1 MNVVHIN
8 SERTWSGGE
17 VQTGHLIRGLQ
28 ARGCTNVLIAP
39 PKSQI
44 ARRMGEAG
52 IEIVEVAMR
61 GEGDVLAVARIAKI
75 LRRRKPDIVQ
85 LHTSHAH
92 TLGLLAG
99 KLAGARHIVATRR
112 MDHAIKGPF
121 SRFKYR
127 GVDRIVAISEA
138 IGTFVVEGGV
148 PPEKVRIIHSVVQ
161 CPDPYPQGDLR
172 SSFGI
177 GPDAPV
183 IGIVATLAERKG
195 HRHLFEAVRQ
205 IKSKYPKICVL
216 VVGEGPQKEELREL
230 AIRIGLDKTVI
241 FTGFRQDIPQV
252 LNTLDVFVLASHREG
267 LGVALLEAA
276 CSGRAIIG
284 SNVGGIPEIVK
295 DGETGLLVP
304 PADAKALAEKLT
316 YLLDHPEHAQRLG
329 SHARA
334 FVKEKFSLESMVR
347 GYVEL
352 YEELLAAD

>member
-8 SERTWSGGE
+8 SEQTWSGGE

-28 ARGCTNVLIAP
+28 ARGLRNVLIAP
-39 PKSQI
+39 PRSEI
-44 ARRMGEAG
+44 ARRMRDAG
-52 IEIVEVAMR
+52 IEVVEVAMR
-61 GEGDVLAVARIAKI
+61 GEADLLAIIRIARI
-75 LRRRKPDIVQ
+75 LRRMKPDIIQ

-92 TLGLLAG
+92 TLGLLG
-99 KLAGARHIVATRR
+99 GRLAGAKRIVATRR

-127 GVDRIVAISEA
+127 GVDQIVAISEA
-138 IGTFVVEGGV
+138 IGALVVEGGV
-148 PPEKVRIIHSVVQ
+148 PPKRVRVIHSVVQ
-161 CPDPYPQGDLR
+161 CPETYPQGDLR
-172 SSFGI
+172 SSLGI
-177 GPDAPV
+177 GAGIPV
-183 IGIVATLAERKG
+183 IGTIATLAERKG
-195 HRHLFEAVRQ
+195 HRHLFEAVCEV
-205 IKSKYPKICVL
+205 KSKYPNIRVL

-230 AIRIGLDKTVI
+230 VIRLGLDRTVI

-267 LGVALLEAA
+267 LGVAVLEAA

-304 PADAKALAEKLT
+304 PGDARTLAKKLT
-316 YLLDHPEHAQRLG
+316 YLLDHPEHGGQLG
-329 SHARA
+329 ERARA
-334 FVKEKFSLESMVR
+334 FVREEFSLESMVT

-352 YEELLAAD
+352 YGELLAAD